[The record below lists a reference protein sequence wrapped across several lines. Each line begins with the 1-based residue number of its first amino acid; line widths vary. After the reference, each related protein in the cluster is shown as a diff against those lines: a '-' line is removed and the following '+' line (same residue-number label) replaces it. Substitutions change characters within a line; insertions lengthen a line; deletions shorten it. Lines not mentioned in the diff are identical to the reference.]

1 MKKFELDMTKGSIFK
16 NIILFSIPFMLTSVL
31 QLLYNAADL
40 IVVSR
45 FTGSNAMASVGATA
59 SITNLILNISMGLAT
74 GGGVVVARK
83 FGQKDNSGMHR
94 AVHTILLL
102 GMIIGLA
109 TCIIGFVFSRPLL
122 VITGAPEGAILDG
135 ATLYMRIIFLGT
147 PASVLYNFGAA
158 VLRATGDTRRP
169 LYILASTGIVN
180 VILNIILVIVF
191 HMGVAGVA
199 IGTIA
204 ANYIS
209 AIAIIIIFA
218 RSDASYKLHFKKLKF
233 YRSEVL
239 NIIKIGLPA
248 GIQGSLFS
256 LANISIQSAVNSFG
270 AAAIAGS
277 AAGLNIES
285 FMYVVMNTFYQATIT
300 AVGQNLGAG
309 DTKRINK
316 SISASLL
323 YVVVAALIL
332 GVLCTTFARQLLG
345 IYIADSPEAVGFG
358 IERMKIVC
366 IFYFLIGI
374 MEVLTGALRGL
385 GYSTIS
391 TINSFFG
398 ACGLRIF
405 WVFFILPLNRSMG
418 FLFLCMPISW
428 MAVCIMHCVTLTIVK
443 PRVFKKMKTT
453 N

>member
-16 NIILFSIPFMLTSVL
+16 NTVLFAIPFMLTSVL

-59 SITNLILNISMGLAT
+59 SITSLIVNVSIGLAT

-83 FGQKDNSGMHR
+83 FGERDDKGMHR
-94 AVHTILLL
+94 TVHTIMLL
-102 GMIIGLA
+102 GFVVGII
-109 TCIIGFVFSRPLL
+109 TCIMGVLFSRPLL
-122 VITGAPEGAILDG
+122 VITGAPEGEVLEG

-158 VLRATGDTRRP
+158 VLRATGDTKRP

-180 VILNIILVIVF
+180 VILNLILVVGF

-209 AIAIIIIFA
+209 VIVITVIFVH
-218 RSDASYKLHFKKLKF
+218 SDTAYRLEFKKLKF
-233 YRSEVL
+233 YKREVL

-285 FMYVVMNTFYQATIT
+285 FLYVILNTFYQSTIT
-300 AVGQNLGAG
+300 AVGQNLGARN
-309 DTKRINK
+309 TKRINK
-316 SISASLL
+316 CISTSVLC
-323 YVVVAALIL
+323 VVVVGVTL
-332 GVLCTTFARQLLG
+332 GLVCTIFARQLLG
-345 IYIADSPEAVGFG
+345 IYIADSPEAIEFG
-358 IERMKIVC
+358 TKRMVIVC
-366 IFYFLIGI
+366 LFYFLLGI
-374 MEVLTGALRGL
+374 MEVFTGALRGL

-405 WVFFILPLNRSMG
+405 WVVFILPLHRSMN

-428 MAVCIMHCVTLTIVK
+428 AAVCIMHFVTLMIVK
-443 PRVFKKMKTT
+443 PRVFKKLRE
-453 N
+453 